1 MQLRVVLLQTALQLF
16 CKSEGPL
23 DSGPFSMGAISDD
36 PCRIIFIAKSEPNC
50 CDSMLHFSSDEYAT
64 RRNDACRKMV
74 EQGWD
79 GLLIFR
85 QESMYYLTGYNT
97 SGYTMFQGMYVNADG
112 RMALLVRSAD
122 MDGLADS
129 LG

>member
-1 MQLRVVLLQTALQLF
+1 
-16 CKSEGPL
+16 
-23 DSGPFSMGAISDD
+23 
-36 PCRIIFIAKSEPNC
+36 
-50 CDSMLHFSSDEYAT
+50 MLHFSSDEYAT
-64 RRNDACRKMV
+64 RRHNACRKMV
-74 EQGWD
+74 ERGWD

-85 QESMYYLTGYNT
+85 QKSMYYLTGYNT